1 MTRSIAILLAAA
13 VLAVVPSLAWTLER
27 VDINSASIEELQ
39 KFPGIGSVRAA
50 AIVAER
56 AHSRFDTV
64 DELARVDGVGKRL
77 LVELRD
83 HVTVA
88 PGVSDK

>member
-1 MTRSIAILLAAA
+1 M
-13 VLAVVPSLAWTLER
+13 
-27 VDINSASIEELQ
+27 
-39 KFPGIGSVRAA
+39 
-50 AIVAER
+50 AER